1 VVPAQ
6 LGALN
11 TSLARVIGGGE
22 PGSGVVELVDQN
34 VAPEEMVKTL
44 TAGLNVVIP
53 ASLELIFLP
62 RNSLDQQGGGA
73 EGWHLGQGGK
83 RGAP

>member
-1 VVPAQ
+1 MKLPSPNHNLVVPAQ

-34 VAPEEMVKTL
+34 VAPGEVLKTP
-44 TAGLNVVIP
+44 TADMSVVIS
-53 ASLELIFLP
+53 ASL
-62 RNSLDQQGGGA
+62 
-73 EGWHLGQGGK
+73 
-83 RGAP
+83 